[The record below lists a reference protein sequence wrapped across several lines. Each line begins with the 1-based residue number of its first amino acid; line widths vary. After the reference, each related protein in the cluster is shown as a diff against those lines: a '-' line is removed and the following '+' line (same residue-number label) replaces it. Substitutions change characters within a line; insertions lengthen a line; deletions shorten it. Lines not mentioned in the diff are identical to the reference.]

1 LALSIITFVAVLG
14 LLVFVHELGHFLV
27 AKRAGIVVEEFAFG
41 YPPRLFK
48 FWQDEGEI
56 TIDSGAGAQKL
67 VIPRQVN
74 LPQELTVNSPVAF
87 ASKVDDG
94 GRPVLAELRLLPP
107 KLDKGKDDWCEDE
120 EEAPPPI
127 PAGLR
132 EGLVVGLARGTEYT
146 VNAMPFGGFARML
159 GEEDPRLPGSFA
171 SKGKLTR
178 VAVLCAGS
186 GMNFLLAILVA
197 ALSFMLGAPYPVA
210 YDNTVVTGVAPNSP
224 AAEAGLQLG
233 DVVLKI
239 NDHEVTSPEDMA
251 AYTRSVLGQE
261 VVLEVKRGTQVLH
274 FSLVPRPNPPQNEG
288 PMGVALSAAVSKIEI
303 RYYPLHEA
311 LLYGVEAVMRF
322 VKVMVGLPAAL
333 IGGLLQLKDLRPVGP
348 AGIYQMTDSA
358 VHQSV
363 ATGWWWPILYLTY
376 VLSTALAFTN
386 LLPLP
391 ALDGG
396 RLLFI
401 AIETVRGRRVE
412 PQREGLVHLIGFL
425 ALITLL
431 IVISYYD
438 IVSPPPD
445 IDWTSLF

>member
-1 LALSIITFVAVLG
+1 VLG

-27 AKRAGIVVEEFAFG
+27 AKRAGIVVEEFGIG

-48 FWQDEGEI
+48 LWQDEGEI

-67 VIPRQVN
+67 VIPRRVD
-74 LPQELTVNSPVAF
+74 LPQELSVNSRLAF
-87 ASKVDDG
+87 ADKVDDK
-94 GRPVLAELRLLPP
+94 GRPALAELQLRP
-107 KLDKGKDDWCEDE
+107 KSKDED
-120 EEAPPPI
+120 EAPPPI

-146 VNAMPFGGFARML
+146 VNAIPFGGFARML
-159 GEEDPRLPGSFA
+159 GEENPRLPGSFA
-171 SKGKLTR
+171 SKGKLAR

-186 GMNFLLAILVA
+186 GMNLLLAVLIA
-197 ALSFMLGAPYPVA
+197 TLSFMLGAPYPVA
-210 YDNTVVTGVAPNSP
+210 YDNTVVTGVAPDSP
-224 AAEAGLQLG
+224 AAKAGLQLG

-239 NDHEVTSPEDMA
+239 NDHEVTSPEDLA
-251 AYTRSVLGQE
+251 THTRAVVGQE
-261 VVLEVKRGTQVLH
+261 VVLEVKRGTQILYL
-274 FSLVPRPNPPQNEG
+274 SLVPRSNPPRNEG

-303 RYYPLHEA
+303 RYYPPHEA
-311 LLYGVEAVMRF
+311 LLYGVGVIVRF
-322 VKVMVGLPAAL
+322 VKLMVSLPAEV

-358 VHQSV
+358 VQQSV

-401 AIETVRGRRVE
+401 GVETVRGRRVE
-412 PQREGLVHLIGFL
+412 PQREGLVHLIGFV

-438 IVSPPPD
+438 IVNPPPD